1 MLGNKWKSVVH
12 LLHME
17 MVYYYKMSQNVEIVS
32 NLRPRKILAEGST
45 HRLSTLTFG
54 RTFSLFT
61 SGITTFPLPTQSSS
75 PGGITAG
82 PDGNLWFTEELGN
95 QVGRITLAG
104 KITEF
109 PVPTANSQPFGITA
123 RPDGN
128 LWFTEFDGNAIG
140 RITPSGSF
148 STFGI
153 PTANSRPDGITAG
166 PDGNVWFTEENVSK
180 IGRITTQ

>member
-61 SGITTFPLPTQSSS
+61 SLKLQKRLMF
-75 PGGITAG
+75 
-82 PDGNLWFTEELGN
+82 
-95 QVGRITLAG
+95 GRA
-104 KITEF
+104 K
-109 PVPTANSQPFGITA
+109 
-123 RPDGN
+123 
-128 LWFTEFDGNAIG
+128 FDLLRQRVLYHA
-140 RITPSGSF
+140 
-148 STFGI
+148 
-153 PTANSRPDGITAG
+153 
-166 PDGNVWFTEENVSK
+166 
-180 IGRITTQ
+180 